1 MPSRSNSGDS
11 EGGQLS
17 PSNSIHRSNSETAN
31 SQFPLNDIDYESN
44 PNAVAQETGLQCA
57 CAFVEFGG
65 RPAATAAKAVFTA
78 ALVEK
83 NILGSAR
90 AGSKKAAVEL
100 CLVLVEC
107 EGNADTVWLNL
118 TSDRYCCMR
127 CPSEMLAVVIISSLH
142 QPQNR

>member
-1 MPSRSNSGDS
+1 M
-11 EGGQLS
+11 
-17 PSNSIHRSNSETAN
+17 
-31 SQFPLNDIDYESN
+31 
-44 PNAVAQETGLQCA
+44 AQETGLQCA

-65 RPAATAAKAVFTA
+65 RPAATAAKAVFTT

-107 EGNADTVWLNL
+107 EGNADTVFEACIEGLKSKQPKAVAGAVLVMKEIVRYISAQPVNFHLYMFSELTYRSYADNSVPRWSTSNL
-118 TSDRYCCMR
+118 Y
-127 CPSEMLAVVIISSLH
+127 
-142 QPQNR
+142 